1 MLKMK
6 VYTIGYG
13 GRKISDF
20 ISILEKHD
28 ITVVVDVRRFPK
40 SKDPA
45 FNRENLEKTLK
56 ENKIGYVFLG
66 ESLGG
71 FVRGGYE
78 KHMETQKFIEGFNM
92 LLKIVERE
100 TAVLMCK
107 ERNVKYCH
115 RRFIAQR
122 LENLGV
128 RVIHIV

>member
-1 MLKMK
+1 MK

-13 GRKISDF
+13 GRKIFDF
-20 ISILEKHD
+20 INILEKHG

-56 ENKIGYVFLG
+56 ENKMEYVFLG

-71 FVRGGYE
+71 FVKGGYE
-78 KHMETQKFIEGFNM
+78 KYMETQKFMEGFNV
-92 LLKIVERE
+92 LLNIIERE
-100 TAVLMCK
+100 TAALMCK
-107 ERNVKYCH
+107 ERNAKYCH

-128 RVIHIV
+128 KVIHIV